1 MNQERSAY
9 LKEMGIS
16 EWLARDTTSLN
27 TSLAPTPSEQ
37 TQLTTP
43 TLQIQPALAAASSE
57 QSAPQF
63 QWWFF
68 GKEVIGDEAILFKQ
82 CLRVL
87 GLAAHEWRWHR
98 LDGKQLLDPIAT
110 TAPNYPLVAV
120 AFGVVAAQSLSGEK
134 DALPQLREIVL
145 SLNNASTANTFEIP
159 LIASFD
165 LAYLLARPQDKA
177 LLWSDLLLAH
187 SVLHNL

>member
-16 EWLARDTTSLN
+16 EWLARDSTARITSL
-27 TSLAPTPSEQ
+27 TPTPSAQSELTATTLQ
-37 TQLTTP
+37 TQS
-43 TLQIQPALAAASSE
+43 ALAASPLE
-57 QSAPQF
+57 QTTPQF

-68 GKEVIGDEAILFKQ
+68 GKAIVGEEAILFKQ

-87 GLAAHEWRWHR
+87 GLAAHEWRWYR

-110 TAPNYPLVAV
+110 PAPNYPLVAV

-145 SLNNASTANTFEIP
+145 SLNSAKTDSTFEIP

-165 LAYLLARPQDKA
+165 LAHLLGRPQDKA
-177 LLWSDLLLAH
+177 LLWADLLLAH